1 MLEVIIMSGTL
12 KISKRSNIKGD
23 DGYKVFSIRIREKFA
38 ENLDNI
44 AKETNRSRN
53 ELINLMLE
61 FAINNCEIT
70 SADDE

>member
-1 MLEVIIMSGTL
+1 M
-12 KISKRSNIKGD
+12 
-23 DGYKVFSIRIREKFA
+23 

-53 ELINLMLE
+53 ELINLMIE

-70 SADDE
+70 ETDNK